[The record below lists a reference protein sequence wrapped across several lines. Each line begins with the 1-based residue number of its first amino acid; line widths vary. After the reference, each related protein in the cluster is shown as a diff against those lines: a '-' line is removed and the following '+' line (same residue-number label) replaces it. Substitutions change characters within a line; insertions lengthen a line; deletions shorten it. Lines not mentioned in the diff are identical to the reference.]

1 MNRVLAIDFGEVRV
15 GLALSDL
22 TCTIAKPYKTINY
35 NDIDHLLIQLSD
47 IIKENDVNQLVVG
60 IPYNM
65 KGEDTKQ
72 TKIVK
77 DFVSII
83 KEKLDYDIDLV
94 DERLTSMEAE
104 KLMHQMDIKVGHNK
118 DKVDKIAASIIL
130 QEYLETYNV

>member
-35 NDIDHLLIQLSD
+35 NDMDHLLIQLSD

-60 IPYNM
+60 MPYNM

-72 TKIVK
+72 TKIVRA
-77 DFVSII
+77 FVLKL

-94 DERLTSMEAE
+94 DERLTSTEAE
-104 KLMHQMDIKVGHNK
+104 KFMHQMDIKVGHNK

>member
-1 MNRVLAIDFGEVRV
+1 MKRVLSIDFGEVRV

-35 NDIDHLLIQLSD
+35 NDIDHLLFQLSE
-47 IIKENDVNQLVVG
+47 IIVENDVNQLVVG

-72 TKIVK
+72 TKIVRN
-77 DFVSII
+77 FVSVL
-83 KEKLDYDIDLV
+83 KEKLDFNVDLV
-94 DERLTSMEAE
+94 DERLTSFEAE
-104 KLMHQMDIKVGHNK
+104 KYMHQMDIKVGHNK

-130 QEYLETYNV
+130 QEYLENYNV